1 MFHIDQQERI
11 SRLQNLMNKQGVDA
25 MLVTSNV
32 NLYYLFG
39 KIFSGAAYIPRE
51 GEPLYLIRRPQI
63 YQEGES
69 VRNIRKVEDLTQLA
83 DLSSI
88 KCVALE
94 LDELSYSDIERQR
107 KLFPDASL
115 ANATTLLRTVRMVK
129 TLAEVSEIRHGA
141 SKHIAV
147 YQQIP
152 QLYRLGMT
160 DIELQVEIER
170 TMRLE
175 GSVGIFRTF
184 GSAMEIYMGS
194 LLTGTNAASPSPYDF
209 AMGGAG
215 SAAIPLGASGTE
227 IQPGTSIMID
237 MAGNYGPYLTDMTR
251 TFSVGRLSDEAYRL
265 HNLSITMHREI
276 MQQASPGTSCAD
288 IYTHSLELVRQ
299 ERAEKFF
306 MGLGQQAQFVG
317 HGLGLQINELPVLT
331 GRSKDVLVEGMVIA
345 YEPKFV
351 LPEIG
356 AVGIENTYLI
366 TPDGVENLTPLE
378 EGIIDLMPN

>member
-11 SRLQNLMNKQGVDA
+11 SRLQNLMGKQGVDA

-69 VRNIRKVEDLTQLA
+69 VRNIRKVEDITQLA

-94 LDELSYSDIERQR
+94 LDELSYSDIDRQR

>member
-11 SRLQNLMNKQGVDA
+11 SRLQNLMDKQGVDA

-115 ANATTLLRTVRMVK
+115 ANATTLLRTARMVK

-194 LLTGTNAASPSPYDF
+194 LLTGANAASPSPYDF

-265 HNLSITMHREI
+265 HNLSIRMHREI
-276 MQQASPGTSCAD
+276 MQQASPATSCAD

-299 ERAEKFF
+299 EGAEKFF